1 MEKVPLLEAL
11 KSRIGI
17 KWTKSETLGSCHP
30 PPACFGQEVGLTYE
44 TVHGV
49 GLGSAVGV
57 GQTYETVHG
66 VGLGPAIGVGLT
78 YETVHGVGLG
88 SAGLAVLCQHLLVGA
103 GRLGPLPVTSH
114 SRHEVPPHLL

>member
-57 GQTYETVHG
+57 G
-66 VGLGPAIGVGLT
+66 LT

-114 SRHEVPPHLL
+114 SRHQVPPHLL